1 MWNSRSNSSGSFP
14 AYGFSSYFYY
24 GELTKMDKFERVIYS
39 YLNYLPVKPE
49 ELISVLDDYRKLSDS
64 KKYYYLPA
72 LLAVI
77 DWTILDL
84 GR

>member
-1 MWNSRSNSSGSFP
+1 
-14 AYGFSSYFYY
+14 
-24 GELTKMDKFERVIYS
+24 MDNFERVIY
-39 YLNYLPVKPE
+39 NYLTYQPVSSSD
-49 ELISVLDDYRKLSDS
+49 LISVLDGYRRLPDS